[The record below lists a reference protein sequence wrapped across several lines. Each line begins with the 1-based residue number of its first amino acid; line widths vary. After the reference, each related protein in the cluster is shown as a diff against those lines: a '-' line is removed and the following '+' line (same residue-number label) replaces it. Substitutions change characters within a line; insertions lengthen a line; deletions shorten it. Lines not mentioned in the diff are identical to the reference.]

1 MLDVFVHFGAEE
13 TFGQTIQ
20 EAQASGVPVVAPA
33 SGGPLFLIEPGF
45 NGFLG
50 EPHRPHTFRPFVEDL
65 LNNDRLRAR
74 MAEDSRRSV
83 RLKSW
88 HANNAILLD
97 HYDRVVA
104 AAKPVGLRERQSA

>member
-33 SGGPLFLIEPGF
+33 SGGPLFLIEPGV
-45 NGFLG
+45 NGYLG
-50 EPHRPHTFRPFVEDL
+50 EPHRPQTFRPFVEKL
-65 LNNDRLRAR
+65 LADGHLRAR

-88 HANNAILLD
+88 NANNAILLD
-97 HYDRVVA
+97 HYDRVVDA
-104 AAKPVGLRERQSA
+104 AQPVGARARQPA